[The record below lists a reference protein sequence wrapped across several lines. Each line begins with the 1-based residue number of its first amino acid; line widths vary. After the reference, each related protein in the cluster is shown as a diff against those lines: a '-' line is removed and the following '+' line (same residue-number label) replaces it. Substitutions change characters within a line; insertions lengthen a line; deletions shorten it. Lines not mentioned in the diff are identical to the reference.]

1 MIPTTLNLVVLPSTL
16 ATLSSV
22 RLMAHGLLP
31 LLVSLPQSAV
41 QLDLL
46 APTLATAVRTVMMSP
61 FGTLLTS
68 LLAVCDLTED
78 SICH

>member
-1 MIPTTLNLVVLPSTL
+1 MIPTTLSLVVLPSTL

-22 RLMAHGLLP
+22 RRMAHGLLP
-31 LLVSLPQSAV
+31 LLVSLLQSAV

-68 LLAVCDLTED
+68 LLAVYDLTED
-78 SICH
+78 SIRY